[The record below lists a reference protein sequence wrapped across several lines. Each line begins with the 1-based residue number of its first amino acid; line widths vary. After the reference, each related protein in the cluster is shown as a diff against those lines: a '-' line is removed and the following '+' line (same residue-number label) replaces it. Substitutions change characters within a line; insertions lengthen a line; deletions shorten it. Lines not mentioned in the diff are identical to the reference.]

1 MFAALPRIPY
11 PALNLPN
18 SFQLLFFSVNGPKS
32 LKRMAEDT
40 QNPFYFDAELL
51 SDHELIDKIKD
62 ILENVCGK
70 LPILSSEPLDN
81 ALSNVDKDNKL
92 PSILKLSTY
101 LESWAI
107 NHSREANQRVQERP
121 GPTQES
127 LSFSQE
133 EKIRQ
138 AEFEEKVKEFKKRSA
153 DLEKIT
159 IENEIIHRMFRPNAD
174 GTILSMSIEKSVWY
188 VLHS

>member
-1 MFAALPRIPY
+1 
-11 PALNLPN
+11 
-18 SFQLLFFSVNGPKS
+18 
-32 LKRMAEDT
+32 MAEDT

-81 ALSNVDKDNKL
+81 ALSNLDKDNKL

-107 NHSREANQRVQERP
+107 NHNRKPACSRTTRSNPRK
-121 GPTQES
+121 
-127 LSFSQE
+127 SQFLA
-133 EKIRQ
+133 R
-138 AEFEEKVKEFKKRSA
+138 
-153 DLEKIT
+153 
-159 IENEIIHRMFRPNAD
+159 
-174 GTILSMSIEKSVWY
+174 G
-188 VLHS
+188 